1 MLDPD
6 HTNSLLCSACA
17 ARVAGVLR
25 VARHDAQMREV
36 GRRDSGPS
44 RRRISRMLL
53 HWRSFYAELDERL
66 AAGDVLTE
74 SDAAQML
81 HAWRAKDPEFLKR
94 VSQP

>member
-6 HTNSLLCSACA
+6 HTNSLLAALVPPESQVCSASPAMMLKCVKSA
-17 ARVAGVLR
+17 EEIRAIEEAHLKDAVAL
-25 VARHDAQMREV
+25 AE
-36 GRRDSGPS
+36 
-44 RRRISRMLL
+44 
-53 HWRSFYAELDERL
+53 FYAELDERL